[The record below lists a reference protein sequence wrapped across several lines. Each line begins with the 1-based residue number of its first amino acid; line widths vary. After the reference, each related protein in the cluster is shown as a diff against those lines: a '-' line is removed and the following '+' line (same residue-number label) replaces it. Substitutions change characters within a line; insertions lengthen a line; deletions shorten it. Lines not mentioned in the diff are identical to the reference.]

1 MKGFIEIKE
10 DSYED
15 TMEYLHKIKTMAC
28 KLIKMLAEHSEE
40 YDRDKDDYDDDQFE
54 ARGRI
59 GRRGKGRYEY

>member
-40 YDRDKDDYDDDQFE
+40 YDRDKDDYDDEFE